1 MPDQLIL
8 SFFARLKIIVW
19 LIIIIITIML
29 FLLNNPTTQE
39 VRRCMTSNRLQIKIP
54 E

>member
-19 LIIIIITIML
+19 LIIIITIML